1 MHYSKERAQESR
13 AAVERLY
20 IAMRHLFIR
29 GSYKPLGMS
38 GEAMIE
44 ALMVLRPEI
53 YGTLFFR
60 CFAHTEVHSD
70 VRSATLQKG
79 NRAMCPQCTGCQ
91 LLRGTKIPQQ

>member
-53 YGTLFFR
+53 YGTLFHPERIELDGLLYVFQR
-60 CFAHTEVHSD
+60 
-70 VRSATLQKG
+70 LPKG
-79 NRAMCPQCTGCQ
+79 IESCRLIRMVIAKGI
-91 LLRGTKIPQQ
+91 LRQVFPL

>member
-53 YGTLFFR
+53 YGTLFHPERIELDGLLYVFQR
-60 CFAHTEVHSD
+60 
-70 VRSATLQKG
+70 LPKG
-79 NRAMCPQCTGCQ
+79 
-91 LLRGTKIPQQ
+91 

>member
-29 GSYKPLGMS
+29 GSYKPLDMS

-53 YGTLFFR
+53 YG
-60 CFAHTEVHSD
+60 
-70 VRSATLQKG
+70 K
-79 NRAMCPQCTGCQ
+79 
-91 LLRGTKIPQQ
+91 LRPSPDRFS